1 MTFRVE
7 TPGAAGRNSSAARKA
22 RSTARGGPRRLTS
35 VEGVARTS
43 TPVAADDRRSAPAF
57 DETRTSR
64 RPASAS
70 LTEMP
75 APTRDQGAA
84 PSASAATAVAAPSIV
99 KMGGSFRGRTFR
111 RSVFEVQ
118 AASPD
123 DRTFKEKDGGSSRR
137 LRQNRLMASDRASS
151 KVSAPQPP

>member
-1 MTFRVE
+1 MDT
-7 TPGAAGRNSSAARKA
+7 
-22 RSTARGGPRRLTS
+22 
-35 VEGVARTS
+35 
-43 TPVAADDRRSAPAF
+43 
-57 DETRTSR
+57 TRTSR

-99 KMGGSFRGRTFR
+99 KMGGSFRGRTFT

-123 DRTFKEKDGGSSRR
+123 ERTFRMNKGGSSRR